1 MWNRFTQKTIVKK
14 ETFTNDVRWSKSH
27 LEIYY
32 LLIGRQDLIS
42 FRNKERCKCTLFC
55 AIIISW
61 TFSFILLQSSF
72 KIKTFQFLSTVEFNT
87 CQYRHLSLAWLRPIS
102 WRDMIWRITYY
113 FTMDFWSW
121 CTKWFFTHYV
131 NLLNVTPQKLQ
142 NSKQNVYGYALCVC
156 NLQRCGQ
163 LGFKK

>member
-42 FRNKERCKCTLFC
+42 FRKKERCKSTLFC

-102 WRDMIWRITYY
+102 WRDMIWRIIRY

-121 CTKWFFTHYV
+121 CTKWFFTHYI
-131 NLLNVTPQKLQ
+131 NLLNVTPKIT
-142 NSKQNVYGYALCVC
+142 KFKTKCVRIC
-156 NLQRCGQ
+156 FVCLQRTKMWPAW
-163 LGFKK
+163 F